1 MDIGQAVKLIF
12 NTLPYCVCIDSNGD
26 YVSTDEVYDIPM
38 EGNNVF
44 STIYVNTTPHFLKI
58 YYESE
63 LGEEYKLG
71 YIEDVQS
78 KAECEILDEIKKL
91 YVMKFK
97 TVHGITEYV
106 MRSLN
111 LGVIQY
117 KNK

>member
-26 YVSTDEVYDIPM
+26 YVEIDEEYEITEEDD
-38 EGNNVF
+38 N
-44 STIYVNTTPHFLKI
+44 IYSNIFVNATPHFLKI
-58 YYESE
+58 YYESG

-97 TVHGITEYV
+97 TIHGITEYV

-111 LGVIQY
+111 LGVIDY